1 MKSYAVVLFDA
12 GRVEDFT
19 HYGKGA
25 FSQIRNALRSFRPNK
40 VRPCTVEMSGKSSSM
55 QVHQAESI
63 TTPSM
68 LLVKDGFLSNVCDT
82 ADIVTYDEQV
92 AKLNELKTAAM
103 LLKAAEEK
111 LLLTVAKS
119 IFMDLPMDACSNRD
133 VSSQEAITKINKR
146 IAEHPVI
153 MRSANP
159 KYYGER
165 VFKYITQNPT
175 SLQECIFTG
184 II

>member
-1 MKSYAVVLFDA
+1 MKNYAVVLFDA
-12 GRVEDFT
+12 NRIDDFN
-19 HYGKGA
+19 HYGKAA
-25 FSQIRNALRSFRPNK
+25 FSQIRHALRSFRANK
-40 VRPCTVEMSGKSSSM
+40 VRGCTLEMSGKATPM
-55 QVHQAESI
+55 LVHQAESVS
-63 TTPSM
+63 TPA
-68 LLVKDGFLSNVCDT
+68 LLIVKDGILSNACDT
-82 ADIVTYDEQV
+82 TDIVTYDEQV

-133 VSSQEAITKINKR
+133 VSSQEAQAKINKR

-159 KYYGER
+159 KQYGER
-165 VFKYITQNPT
+165 VFKYIIGNPN
-175 SLQECIFTG
+175 SLNEHIFTG

>member
-1 MKSYAVVLFDA
+1 
-12 GRVEDFT
+12 
-19 HYGKGA
+19 
-25 FSQIRNALRSFRPNK
+25 
-40 VRPCTVEMSGKSSSM
+40 M

-111 LLLTVAKS
+111 LLLTKDYQQRLAQS
-119 IFMDLPMDACSNRD
+119 IA
-133 VSSQEAITKINKR
+133 
-146 IAEHPVI
+146 
-153 MRSANP
+153 
-159 KYYGER
+159 
-165 VFKYITQNPT
+165 
-175 SLQECIFTG
+175 TG
-184 II
+184 VEEFARLAQ